1 MYNKTEQCIAC
12 KCSIVD
18 FDIIV
23 KGVLKGRKV
32 GLLVNIIEAKTN
44 RIVGV
49 VCKTALM
56 TDNNPKTKDFEC
68 IDATV
73 NFKDVVVDSDS
84 CNENLYAKCVAC
96 NYISNFKP
104 EKPCDCEIK

>member
-1 MYNKTEQCIAC
+1 MICNKTLKSEQCTAC

-23 KGVLKGRKV
+23 KGVLKGTKV

-56 TDNNPKTKDFEC
+56 TDNNPKTKDCEC

-104 EKPCDCEIK
+104 EKP